1 MIKYCL
7 VKPNNYDITKLP
19 IKDNKNNKNIPD
31 TPYNKYDFDR
41 KINMRLE
48 KFEEDTNKFLEIKD
62 RVEDYLTFKLI

>member
-41 KINMRLE
+41 KINYADLE
-48 KFEEDTNKFLEIKD
+48 KFEEDTNKFLEIKNQH
-62 RVEDYLTFKLI
+62 